1 MTTAAVDPRTSRAP
15 AGLGWLTGLRGGLAV
30 LPLAGLCAGLSAEAL
45 GRPDIAAWAWTLPT
59 LAVLAV
65 LALQVVTS
73 LARGD
78 VGLDLVALLSMGGA
92 LALSQPLAGVV
103 IALMYAGGQSLEA
116 YASGRAGRAMTALL
130 ARQPRSALREDSSGV
145 REVPIETLAPGDR
158 ILVRV
163 GDVLPVDGRVAAGRA
178 ILDQATLTGEA
189 LPVTFEANASVLSGT
204 VNVGAP
210 FTLLA
215 ERRAAES
222 TYAGIVRLVEAART
236 QKAPMARLAD
246 RYGLAF
252 LGLTLM
258 LAGGAWAATGDPL
271 RALAVLVVATPC
283 PLILAVPVALIS
295 GLSRAAGIGV
305 IIKGGGA
312 LEKLARVRVLVV
324 DKTGT
329 LTHGTA
335 RLTAVDRLGPVA
347 EQDVLRLA
355 ASLDQASGHPTAR
368 ALVDAALARG
378 LTLTQPT
385 QVAEV
390 PGEGVSGLV
399 AGRPVRVGGPRTMRA
414 HGIPFPE
421 TDAVRNADAVA
432 ATVLVA
438 VDGRPAAILSFA
450 DPVRTDGGRTLADL
464 RRCGI
469 RRVVLATGDR
479 RSVAQALI
487 AGLPID
493 ALAADLDPAG
503 KTQVVA
509 RERGQGL
516 VMMVGDGVN
525 DAPALAAADL
535 GVALGARGAAAAAE
549 AADVVLLVDSL
560 APLPDAIRIARRA
573 RAIALQSV
581 LVGLGLSLAGMVA
594 AALGYLTPLRGALL
608 QEVIDVAV
616 ILNAMRALGGPMT
629 APASDADESA
639 RPAQRP
645 RAVP

>member
-1 MTTAAVDPRTSRAP
+1 MTTTAIDPVEAGAP
-15 AGLGWLTGLRGGLAV
+15 ATGGGLPNLRGWLAV
-30 LPLAGLCAGLSAEAL
+30 LPLVGLCAGISAVAL
-45 GRPDIAAWAWTLPT
+45 ARPDIAAWAWTLPT

-65 LALQVVTS
+65 LMAQVVTN

-78 VGLDLVALLSMGGA
+78 VGLDLVALLSMGSA

-130 ARQPRSALREDSSGV
+130 ARQPRTALREESGSV
-145 REVPIETLAPGDR
+145 KEVPIAMLVPGDR

-189 LPVTFEANASVLSGT
+189 LPVTYEANAAVLSGT

-210 FTLLA
+210 FTLMA

-222 TYAGIVRLVEAART
+222 TYAGIVRLVEAARS

-258 LAGGAWAATGDPL
+258 LAGGAWAATGDPV

-283 PLILAVPVALIS
+283 PLILAVPIALIS

-312 LEKLARVRVLVV
+312 LETLARVRVLVV

-335 RLTAVDRLGPVA
+335 RLTAVDLLAPIG

-368 ALVDAALARG
+368 ALVDAALARS
-378 LTLTQPT
+378 LALTQPT

-390 PGEGVSGLV
+390 PGEGVTGLV
-399 AGRPVRVGGPRTMRA
+399 EGQPVRVGGPRLMRA

-421 TDAVRNADAVA
+421 TDATRNADAVA

-438 VDGRPAAILSFA
+438 VDGKPAAILRFT
-450 DPVRTDGGRTLADL
+450 DPLRTDGGRTLADL
-464 RRCGI
+464 RQCGI
-469 RRVVLATGDR
+469 SRVVLATGDR
-479 RSVAQALI
+479 RGIAQALI
-487 AGLPID
+487 TGLPID
-493 ALAADLDPAG
+493 ALEADLDPAG

-509 RERGQGL
+509 NERVHGP

-560 APLPDAIRIARRA
+560 APLPHAIGIAKRSRV
-573 RAIALQSV
+573 IALQSV
-581 LVGLGLSLAGMVA
+581 MVGLGLSLAGMVA
-594 AALGYLTPLRGALL
+594 AALGYLTPLQGALL
-608 QEVIDVAV
+608 QEAIDVAV
-616 ILNAMRALGGPMT
+616 ILNAMRALGGPV
-629 APASDADESA
+629 PATPSDAHVSA
-639 RPAQRP
+639 KPGHLSRM
-645 RAVP
+645 VP

>member
-1 MTTAAVDPRTSRAP
+1 MMTAAMDPVEAGRPVAVGGWSR
-15 AGLGWLTGLRGGLAV
+15 LRGWLAI
-30 LPLAGLCAGLSAEAL
+30 LPLLGLCAGLSAEAL
-45 GRPDIAAWAWTLPT
+45 ARPDIAAWAWTLPT
-59 LAVLAV
+59 LAVLGV
-65 LALQVVTS
+65 LAIQVVTS

-103 IALMYAGGQSLEA
+103 IALMYAGGQTLEA
-116 YASGRAGRAMTALL
+116 YASRRAGRAMTALL
-130 ARQPRSALREDSSGV
+130 ARQPRSALREESGQV
-145 REVPIETLAPGDR
+145 KEVPIETLAPGDR
-158 ILVRV
+158 IVVRV

-189 LPVTFEANASVLSGT
+189 LPVTFGANASVLSGT

-215 ERRAAES
+215 ERRATES
-222 TYAGIVRLVEAART
+222 TYAGIVRLVEAARA

-252 LGLTLM
+252 LGLTL
-258 LAGGAWAATGDPL
+258 LLGGGAWAATGDPL

-312 LEKLARVRVLVV
+312 LETLAQVRVLVV

-329 LTHGTA
+329 LTHGRA
-335 RLTAVDRLGPVA
+335 QLTAVKVLGPI
-347 EQDVLRLA
+347 EERDVLRLA

-378 LTLTQPT
+378 LVMTQPT
-385 QVAEV
+385 EVAEV

-399 AGRPVRVGGPRTMRA
+399 GGRLVKVGGPRLMRS
-414 HGIPFPE
+414 HCIPFPE
-421 TDAVRNADAVA
+421 TEAVRNANAVA

-438 VDGRPAAILSFA
+438 VDGKPAAVLSFA
-450 DPVRTDGGRTLADL
+450 DPLRTDGGRTLADL

-469 RRVVLATGDR
+469 QRVVLATGDR
-479 RSVAQALI
+479 RGVAQSLI
-487 AGLPID
+487 EGLPID
-493 ALAADLDPAG
+493 ALEADLDPAG

-509 RERGQGL
+509 NERGHGL

-549 AADVVLLVDSL
+549 AADVVLLIDSL
-560 APLPDAIRIARRA
+560 APLPQAIRIAKRA
-573 RAIALQSV
+573 RVIALQSV
-581 LVGLGLSLAGMVA
+581 MVGLGLSLAGMVA
-594 AALGYLTPLRGALL
+594 AALGYLSPLQGALL
-608 QEVIDVAV
+608 QEAIDVAV

-629 APASDADESA
+629 ATASDTGIPEQQD
-639 RPAQRP
+639 RLP
-645 RAVP
+645 RTVP

>member
-1 MTTAAVDPRTSRAP
+1 M
-15 AGLGWLTGLRGGLAV
+15 
-30 LPLAGLCAGLSAEAL
+30 
-45 GRPDIAAWAWTLPT
+45 
-59 LAVLAV
+59 
-65 LALQVVTS
+65 TS

-103 IALMYAGGQSLEA
+103 IALMYAGGQTLEA
-116 YASGRAGRAMTALL
+116 YASRRAGRAMTALL
-130 ARQPRSALREDSSGV
+130 ARQPRSALREESGQV
-145 REVPIETLAPGDR
+145 KEVPIETLAPGDR
-158 ILVRV
+158 IVVRV

-189 LPVTFEANASVLSGT
+189 LPVTFGANASVLSGT

-215 ERRAAES
+215 ERRATES
-222 TYAGIVRLVEAART
+222 TYVGIVRLVEAARA

-252 LGLTLM
+252 LGLTL
-258 LAGGAWAATGDPL
+258 LLGGGAWAATGDPL

-312 LEKLARVRVLVV
+312 LETLAQVRVLVV

-329 LTHGTA
+329 LTHGRA
-335 RLTAVDRLGPVA
+335 QLTAVKVLGPI
-347 EQDVLRLA
+347 EERDVLRLA

-378 LTLTQPT
+378 LVMTQPT
-385 QVAEV
+385 EVAEV

-399 AGRPVRVGGPRTMRA
+399 GGRLVKVGGPRLMRS
-414 HGIPFPE
+414 HCIPFPE
-421 TDAVRNADAVA
+421 TEAVRNANAVA

-438 VDGRPAAILSFA
+438 VDGKPAAVLRFA
-450 DPVRTDGGRTLADL
+450 DPLRTDGGRTLADL

-469 RRVVLATGDR
+469 QRVVLATGDR
-479 RSVAQALI
+479 RGVAQSLI
-487 AGLPID
+487 EGLPID
-493 ALAADLDPAG
+493 ALEADLDPAG

-509 RERGQGL
+509 NERGHGL

-549 AADVVLLVDSL
+549 AADVVLLIDSL
-560 APLPDAIRIARRA
+560 APLPQAIRIAKRA
-573 RAIALQSV
+573 RVIALQSV
-581 LVGLGLSLAGMVA
+581 MVGLGLSLAGMVA
-594 AALGYLTPLRGALL
+594 AALGYLSPLQGALM
-608 QEVIDVAV
+608 QEAIDVAV

-629 APASDADESA
+629 ATAIGYRNSRAAGPCTSDGPLRWINAGGTGRSH
-639 RPAQRP
+639 
-645 RAVP
+645 

>member
-1 MTTAAVDPRTSRAP
+1 
-15 AGLGWLTGLRGGLAV
+15 
-30 LPLAGLCAGLSAEAL
+30 
-45 GRPDIAAWAWTLPT
+45 
-59 LAVLAV
+59 
-65 LALQVVTS
+65 
-73 LARGD
+73 
-78 VGLDLVALLSMGGA
+78 
-92 LALSQPLAGVV
+92 
-103 IALMYAGGQSLEA
+103 
-116 YASGRAGRAMTALL
+116 
-130 ARQPRSALREDSSGV
+130 
-145 REVPIETLAPGDR
+145 
-158 ILVRV
+158 
-163 GDVLPVDGRVAAGRA
+163 
-178 ILDQATLTGEA
+178 
-189 LPVTFEANASVLSGT
+189 
-204 VNVGAP
+204 
-210 FTLLA
+210 
-215 ERRAAES
+215 
-222 TYAGIVRLVEAART
+222 
-236 QKAPMARLAD
+236 MARLAD

-252 LGLTLM
+252 LGLTLL

-305 IIKGGGA
+305 IVKGGGA

-335 RLTAVDRLGPVA
+335 RLTGVEILGPVE
-347 EQDVLRLA
+347 EQDALGLA

-378 LTLTQPT
+378 LALTRPT
-385 QVAEV
+385 QVAES

-399 AGRPVRVGGPRTMRA
+399 EGRLVRVGGPRLMRA
-414 HGIPFPE
+414 QGIPFPD

-438 VDGRPAAILSFA
+438 VDGKPAAILRFA
-450 DPVRTDGGRTLADL
+450 DPLRRDGGRTLADL

-469 RRVVLATGDR
+469 ERIVLATGDR
-479 RSVAQALI
+479 RGVAEALVE
-487 AGLPID
+487 GLPID
-493 ALAADLDPAG
+493 TLEADLDPAG
-503 KTQVVA
+503 KTRVVA
-509 RERGQGL
+509 NVRGRGL

-560 APLPDAIRIARRA
+560 APLPEAIRIARRA

-594 AALGYLTPLRGALL
+594 AALGILAPVQGALV
-608 QEVIDVAV
+608 QEAIDVAV
-616 ILNAMRALGGPMT
+616 ILNAMRALGGPKTDT
-629 APASDADESA
+629 AASA
-639 RPAQRP
+639 RESPAPPRWP
-645 RAVP
+645 RAIP

>member
-1 MTTAAVDPRTSRAP
+1 MTTAATDPGEAGQP
-15 AGLGWLTGLRGGLAV
+15 AGVGGLQRLRGGLPV
-30 LPLAGLCAGLSAEAL
+30 LPLVGLCGGLAAQAL
-45 GRPDIAAWAWTLPT
+45 GRPDFAVWAWTLPT
-59 LAVLAV
+59 LAILAI
-65 LALQVVTS
+65 LAHQVATS

-78 VGLDLVALLSMGGA
+78 IGLDLVALLAMGGA

-116 YASGRAGRAMTALL
+116 YASGQAERAMTALL
-130 ARQPRSALREDSSGV
+130 ARQPRSALREAHGSV
-145 REVPIETLAPGDR
+145 TEVPIAALAPGDR

-178 ILDQATLTGEA
+178 VLDQATLTGEA
-189 LPVTFEANASVLSGT
+189 VPVTFEANAAVLSGT
-204 VNVGAP
+204 LNVGAP

-252 LGLTLM
+252 LGLTLL

-312 LEKLARVRVLVV
+312 LEALARVRVLVV

-335 RLTAVDRLGPVA
+335 RLTAVEILGPVGEPDA
-347 EQDVLRLA
+347 LRLA

-378 LTLTQPT
+378 LALTQPT
-385 QVAEV
+385 RVVEI

-399 AGRPVRVGGPRTMRA
+399 EGRPVRVGGPRLMRA
-414 HGIPFPE
+414 HGIPFPNTE
-421 TDAVRNADAVA
+421 AARNPDAVA

-438 VDGRPAAILSFA
+438 VDGRAAAILSFA

-469 RRVVLATGDR
+469 DRIVLATGDR
-479 RSVAQALI
+479 RGVAQALVK
-487 AGLPID
+487 GLPID
-493 ALAADLDPAG
+493 VLEADLDPAG
-503 KTQVVA
+503 KTRIVA
-509 RERGQGL
+509 DERANGP

-560 APLPDAIRIARRA
+560 APLPQAIRIARRA
-573 RAIALQSV
+573 RTIALQSV
-581 LVGLGLSLAGMVA
+581 TVGLGLSLAGMVA
-594 AALGYLTPLRGALL
+594 AALGFLTPLRGALL
-608 QEVIDVAV
+608 QEAIDVAV

-629 APASDADESA
+629 APASEPRGSA
-639 RPAQRP
+639 RPGHVP

>member
-1 MTTAAVDPRTSRAP
+1 M
-15 AGLGWLTGLRGGLAV
+15 
-30 LPLAGLCAGLSAEAL
+30 
-45 GRPDIAAWAWTLPT
+45 
-59 LAVLAV
+59 
-65 LALQVVTS
+65 
-73 LARGD
+73 
-78 VGLDLVALLSMGGA
+78 
-92 LALSQPLAGVV
+92 
-103 IALMYAGGQSLEA
+103 AGGQTLEA
-116 YASGRAGRAMTALL
+116 YASRRAGRAMTALL
-130 ARQPRSALREDSSGV
+130 ARQPRSALREESGQV
-145 REVPIETLAPGDR
+145 KEVPIETLAPGDR
-158 ILVRV
+158 IVVRV

-189 LPVTFEANASVLSGT
+189 LPVTFGANASVLSGT

-215 ERRAAES
+215 ERRATES
-222 TYAGIVRLVEAART
+222 TYVGIVRLVEAARA

-252 LGLTLM
+252 LGLTL
-258 LAGGAWAATGDPL
+258 LLGGGAWAATGDPL

-312 LEKLARVRVLVV
+312 LETLAQVRVLVV

-329 LTHGTA
+329 LTHGRA
-335 RLTAVDRLGPVA
+335 QLTAVKVLGPI
-347 EQDVLRLA
+347 EERDVLRLA

-378 LTLTQPT
+378 LVMTQPT
-385 QVAEV
+385 EVAEV

-399 AGRPVRVGGPRTMRA
+399 GGRLVKVGGPRLMRS
-414 HGIPFPE
+414 HCIPFPE
-421 TDAVRNADAVA
+421 TEAVRNANAVA

-438 VDGRPAAILSFA
+438 VDGKPAAVLRFA
-450 DPVRTDGGRTLADL
+450 DPLRTDGGRTLADL

-469 RRVVLATGDR
+469 QRVVLATGDR
-479 RSVAQALI
+479 RGVAQSLI
-487 AGLPID
+487 EGLPID
-493 ALAADLDPAG
+493 ALEADLDPAG

-509 RERGQGL
+509 NERGHGL

-549 AADVVLLVDSL
+549 AADVVLLIDSL
-560 APLPDAIRIARRA
+560 APLPQAIRIAKRA
-573 RAIALQSV
+573 RVIALQSV
-581 LVGLGLSLAGMVA
+581 MVGLGLSLAGMVA
-594 AALGYLTPLRGALL
+594 AALGYLSPLQGALM
-608 QEVIDVAV
+608 QEAIDVAV

-629 APASDADESA
+629 ATASDTGIPEQQD
-639 RPAQRP
+639 RVP
-645 RAVP
+645 RTVP

>member
-1 MTTAAVDPRTSRAP
+1 MTTAAIDPGEARQP
-15 AGLGWLTGLRGGLAV
+15 ATVGGLERLRGKLPV
-30 LPLAGLCAGLSAEAL
+30 LPLVGLCAGLSAQAL
-45 GRPDIAAWAWTLPT
+45 GRPDIAVWAWTLPT
-59 LAVLAV
+59 LPILAI
-65 LALQVVTS
+65 LAHQVATS

-78 VGLDLVALLSMGGA
+78 VGLDLVALLAMGGA

-116 YASGRAGRAMTALL
+116 YASGRAERAMTALL
-130 ARQPRSALREDSSGV
+130 ARQPRSALREAHGSV
-145 REVPIETLAPGDR
+145 KEVPIAALAPGDR

-178 ILDQATLTGEA
+178 VLDQATLTGEA
-189 LPVTFEANASVLSGT
+189 VPVTFEANAAVLSGT
-204 VNVGAP
+204 LNVGAP

-222 TYAGIVRLVEAART
+222 TYAGIVRLVEAARS

-252 LGLTLM
+252 LGLTLL

-312 LEKLARVRVLVV
+312 LEALARVRVLVV

-335 RLTAVDRLGPVA
+335 RLTAVEILGPVGEPDA
-347 EQDVLRLA
+347 LRLA

-378 LTLTQPT
+378 LALTQPT
-385 QVAEV
+385 RVAEI

-399 AGRPVRVGGPRTMRA
+399 EGRPVRVGGPRLMRA
-414 HGIPFPE
+414 HGIAFPE
-421 TDAVRNADAVA
+421 TEAARSADAVA

-438 VDGRPAAILSFA
+438 VDGRAAAILSFA

-469 RRVVLATGDR
+469 DRIVLATGDR
-479 RSVAQALI
+479 RGVAQALV

-493 ALAADLDPAG
+493 ALEADLDPAG
-503 KTQVVA
+503 KTRVVA
-509 RERGQGL
+509 NERVNGP

-560 APLPDAIRIARRA
+560 APLPQAIRIARRA

-581 LVGLGLSLAGMVA
+581 TVGLGLSLAGMVA
-594 AALGYLTPLRGALL
+594 AALGFLTPLRGALL
-608 QEVIDVAV
+608 QEAIDVAV
-616 ILNAMRALGGPMT
+616 ILNAMRALGGPVT
-629 APASDADESA
+629 APVSEPRGSV
-639 RPAQRP
+639 RPGPVP
-645 RAVP
+645 RAAP

>member
-1 MTTAAVDPRTSRAP
+1 MTTTAIDPSAARGLSVVDMLPR
-15 AGLGWLTGLRGGLAV
+15 LRGWLAV
-30 LPLAGLCAGLSAEAL
+30 LPLVGLCTGLSAEAL
-45 GRPDIAAWAWTLPT
+45 ARPDIAAWAWTLPT
-59 LAVLAV
+59 LTVLAV
-65 LALQVVTS
+65 LMAQVVTS

-92 LALSQPLAGVV
+92 LALFQPLAGVV

-130 ARQPRSALREDSSGV
+130 ARQPRSALREEAGGV
-145 REVPIETLAPGDR
+145 REVPIAVLAPGDR

-189 LPVTFEANASVLSGT
+189 LPVTFEANATVLSGT

-210 FTLLA
+210 FTLMA
-215 ERRAAES
+215 ERLAAES
-222 TYAGIVRLVEAART
+222 TYAGIVRLVEAARS

-258 LAGGAWAATGDPL
+258 LAGGAWAATSDPL

-312 LEKLARVRVLVV
+312 LETLARVRVLVV

-335 RLTAVDRLGPVA
+335 RLTSVHILDTIR

-390 PGEGVSGLV
+390 PGEGVTGLV
-399 AGRPVRVGGPRTMRA
+399 EGQPVQVGGPRLMRA
-414 HGIPFPE
+414 HGILFPE
-421 TDAVRNADAVA
+421 TDGARNADAIT

-438 VDGRPAAILSFA
+438 VDGKAVAILSFA
-450 DPVRTDGGRTLADL
+450 DPLRTDGGRTLADL

-469 RRVVLATGDR
+469 QRVVLATGDR
-479 RSVAQALI
+479 RNVAQALI
-487 AGLPID
+487 EGLPID
-493 ALAADLDPAG
+493 ALEAGLDPAG
-503 KTQVVA
+503 KTRIVA
-509 RERGQGL
+509 NERVHGP

-560 APLPDAIRIARRA
+560 APLPHAIGIAKRSRV
-573 RAIALQSV
+573 IALQSV
-581 LVGLGLSLAGMVA
+581 MVGLGLSLAGMVA
-594 AALGYLTPLRGALL
+594 AALGFLSPLQGALF
-608 QEVIDVAV
+608 QEAIDVAV

-629 APASDADESA
+629 TKAPDAQESA
-639 RPAQRP
+639 QPDHLP